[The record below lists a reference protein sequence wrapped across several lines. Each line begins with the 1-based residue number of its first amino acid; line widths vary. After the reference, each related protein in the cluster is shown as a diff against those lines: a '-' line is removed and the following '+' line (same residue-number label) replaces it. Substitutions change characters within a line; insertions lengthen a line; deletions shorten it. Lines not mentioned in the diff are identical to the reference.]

1 MKTIKWVDH
10 NGKEQENKVYET
22 IPYSSRAA
30 IIEEVVDSVMRNGY
44 KPYML
49 PVSLRTSVYHEYTD
63 YVVTDVDEMMAEHDL
78 WQKVLEIS
86 DVCNEIDGI
95 VVDIEDIINYQK
107 NRSGLDLIA
116 EYLLGEAKNSKQ
128 INTEN
133 ETENESEG
141 ATPMN

>member
-30 IIEEVVDSVMRNGY
+30 IIEEVVDAVMRNGY

-78 WQKVLEIS
+78 WQKVLKTP
-86 DVCNEIDGI
+86 DVCNEIDDI
-95 VVDIEDIINYQK
+95 VADIEDIINYQK

-116 EYLLGEAKNSKQ
+116 EYLLGEAKVQNHAK
-128 INTEN
+128 NEE

>member
-1 MKTIKWVDH
+1 MKIIKWVDH
-10 NGKEQENKVYET
+10 NGKEQENKVFET

-49 PVSLRTSVYHEYTD
+49 PVTLRTSVYHEYTD
-63 YVVTDVDEMMAEHDL
+63 YVVTDVDEMMAETNL
-78 WQKVLEIS
+78 WCEVLNVPN
-86 DVCNEIDGI
+86 VCNEIDDIVHDVEGI
-95 VVDIEDIINYQK
+95 IDYQK

-116 EYLLGEAKNSKQ
+116 EYLLGEARTQKQ
-128 INTEN
+128 V
-133 ETENESEG
+133 ETKDVDENESEG

>member
-10 NGKEQENKVYET
+10 NGKEQENKVFET

-63 YVVTDVDEMMAEHDL
+63 YVVTDVDEMMFENGL
-78 WQKVLEIS
+78 WCEVLNVPG
-86 DVCNEIDGI
+86 VCNEVDDI
-95 VVDIEDIINYQK
+95 VHDVEDIISYQK

-116 EYLLGEAKNSKQ
+116 EYLLGEVDAHKRRE
-128 INTEN
+128 TEAN
-133 ETENESEG
+133 IENESEG
-141 ATPMN
+141 TMPMN

>member
-1 MKTIKWVDH
+1 MKTIMWVDH
-10 NGKEQENKVYET
+10 NGKEQENKVHET

-49 PVSLRTSVYHEYTD
+49 PVSLRTSVLHEYTD
-63 YVVTDVDEMMAEHDL
+63 YVVTDVDEMMAETNL
-78 WQKVLEIS
+78 WYEVLNTPN
-86 DVCNEIDGI
+86 VCNEIDGI
-95 VVDIEDIINYQK
+95 VHDVEDIINYQK

-116 EYLLGEAKNSKQ
+116 EYLLGEAKNPKQ
-128 INTEN
+128 INTEK
-133 ETENESEG
+133 ETENENEG